1 MLHYY
6 SSYFKCHII
15 TDHCGD
21 VFYGCIFV
29 LDFELS
35 DGSQLR
41 DGLEINL
48 QLATEKENWSKTI
61 S

>member
-48 QLATEKENWSKTI
+48 QLATE
-61 S
+61 